1 MLSEGVSKR
10 FVDSEIFD
18 IADNYLIVL
27 EVIIIG

>member
-18 IADNYLIVL
+18 ITGNYLIAL
-27 EVIIIG
+27 EAIL